1 MPAIPQP
8 KPAPF
13 LGHLGLLD
21 ATAPVQSLM
30 RIAQQCG
37 PIFQLEI
44 MKRRLVFVSSQVL
57 VHEVCDESRFDK
69 RVHAPLEEI
78 RDFAGDGLFT
88 AYTDEPNWGKAHRI
102 LMPAFGP
109 LGLRKMF
116 DPMLDIAAQLVLRW
130 ARFGEHAVI
139 DVADQMTRLTLDTIA
154 LCAFD
159 YRFNSFYQNE
169 MHPFVDAM
177 VDALKEAGNRA
188 RRPELI
194 NRAML
199 ASERRYQA
207 DIKELHE
214 VADQLIAERRR
225 DPRAHDKDD
234 LLARMLSAKDPVTGE
249 GLSDE
254 NVRFQMVTFL
264 IAGHETTS
272 GLLSFALYL
281 LLANPSVMAR
291 SRAVVD
297 EVLGDEEPNL
307 THLPKLRYIEQVL
320 METLRLWPTAPA
332 FALQARNPTTLG
344 GRYAIDPD
352 DTVFVLAPMLHRD
365 PLVWGTNVE
374 AFRPERFERD
384 VAAAL
389 PPDAWKPF
397 GHGQRACIGR
407 PFAMQEAL
415 LVLSM
420 LLQRFDLVADDPR
433 YQLRIKETLTLKPDG
448 FYLRAKLRSEAPF
461 RPRGALPATPQKPLL
476 ASIAPRPLRAAA
488 PAPTPAPTPTPLL
501 VLFGSNTGSAEAFAQ
516 RIGSDAAARG
526 FTARVAAM
534 DDFAG
539 KLPLDGAIVIVT
551 ASYEGKPP
559 DNARQFVAALS
570 GLRPGGLAG
579 AHFAVF
585 GCGNRQW
592 ARTYQAVP
600 TQVDEALAAA
610 GGTRIAPRAEADASG
625 DFFGAFDAWYAT
637 LWSSIASALGKAVA
651 QVDNGP
657 AVTVEVL
664 EKGRTTTLR
673 QEDLRVGLLVE
684 NRELVS
690 MTAPFAR
697 SKRHFELDLPEGM
710 SYRAGDYLAVLPRN
724 PGLNVE
730 RALRR
735 FGLAVDTQIILHRR
749 AASLT
754 TLPTEYPIAASE
766 LLSSYVELAQPATR
780 AQVRA
785 LAEST
790 RCPPDKR
797 ALEALCDEDGYAH
810 EVLSKR
816 TSVLD
821 LLERF
826 AACELTFEAFLGM
839 LPTLKARQYSIASSP
854 LSHPHAVALCIAI
867 VEGPALCG
875 HGRFQ
880 GVASSFLANTT
891 PGTRLAVAVRPS
903 QRHFHPP
910 SDPQTPMVLICAGTG
925 LAPFRGFLQE
935 RAAQAEAGRAV
946 GPALLFFGCDHP
958 EVDFLYRDELA
969 AWQAAGVVDVRPA
982 FTYSVEDDV
991 KFVQDRLWKD
1001 RADVARLVRE
1011 RAVVYVCGDGRHMAP
1026 AVRNTLARIYEQETG
1041 TPHAEALRIVET
1053 IERERGRFVEDVFT

>member
-1 MPAIPQP
+1 MTAIPQP
-8 KPAPF
+8 KPSPF
-13 LGHLGLLD
+13 LGNLALLD
-21 ATAPVQSLM
+21 GNAPVQSLM
-30 RIAQQCG
+30 RLARQFG
-37 PIFQLEI
+37 PIFQLEV
-44 MKRRLVFVSSQVL
+44 MKRRLVFVSSQAL

-69 RVHAPLEEI
+69 RVHASLEHI

-88 AYTDEPNWGKAHRI
+88 ARTQEPNWGKAHRI

-116 DPMLDIAAQLVLRW
+116 DPMLDIATQLVQRW

-154 LCAFD
+154 LSAFD

-199 ASERRYQA
+199 GSDRRYQA

-225 DPRAHDKDD
+225 DPRAQEKDD
-234 LLARMLSAKDPVTGE
+234 LLARMLSAKDPVTGQ

-281 LLANPSVMAR
+281 LLANPGVLAR
-291 SRAVVD
+291 TRAAVD
-297 EVLGDEEPNL
+297 EVLGDEEPQL
-307 THLPKLRYIEQVL
+307 THLPKLRYVEQVL
-320 METLRLWPTAPA
+320 MESLRLWPTAPA
-332 FALQARNPTTLG
+332 FALQAKKPVTLTG
-344 GRYAIDPD
+344 GYAIDPD
-352 DTVFVLAPMLHRD
+352 DVVFVLAPMLHRD
-365 PLVWGTNVE
+365 ISVWGTDVE
-374 AFRPERFERD
+374 AFRPERFEREA
-384 VAAAL
+384 AAAL

-397 GHGQRACIGR
+397 GHGQRACIGS

-420 LLQRFDLVADDPR
+420 LLQRFDLIADDPG

-448 FYLRAKLRSEAPF
+448 FHLRAKLRSDAPF
-461 RPRGALPATPQKPLL
+461 RPRGALPATPQKALTP
-476 ASIAPRPLRAAA
+476 SIAPRPLRAAV
-488 PAPTPAPTPTPLL
+488 PVKTPLL

-516 RIGSDAAARG
+516 RIGSDAPARG
-526 FTARVAAM
+526 FASRVAPL
-534 DDFAG
+534 DEFAG

-551 ASYEGKPP
+551 ASYEGQPP

-570 GLRPGGLAG
+570 GLKQAELTG

-592 ARTYQAVP
+592 ARTYQAIP
-600 TQVDEALAAA
+600 TRVDEALAAA
-610 GGTRIAPRAEADASG
+610 GATRIAPRAEADASG

-637 LWSSIASALGKAVA
+637 LWTTMASALGKVVA
-651 QVDNGP
+651 KVEDGP
-657 AVTVEVL
+657 AVTVEVV

-673 QEDLRVGLLVE
+673 QEDLRVGQLVE

-697 SKRHFELDLPEGM
+697 SKRHFELDLPQGM

-724 PGLNVE
+724 PSASVE

-749 AASLT
+749 ASSLT
-754 TLPTEYPIAASE
+754 TLPTGYPIAVSE
-766 LLSSYVELAQPATR
+766 LLSSYVELSQPATR
-780 AQVRA
+780 AQVRVLSEA
-785 LAEST
+785 T
-790 RCPPDKR
+790 QCPPAKR
-797 ALEALCDEDGYAH
+797 ALDALASETHYAQ
-810 EVLSKR
+810 EVLGKR
-816 TSVLD
+816 VSVLD

-826 AACELTFEAFLGM
+826 GACELTFEAFLSM

-854 LSHPHAVALCIAI
+854 LPQPQRAALCVA
-867 VEGPALCG
+867 VVDGPAFSG
-875 HGRFQ
+875 QGRFQ
-880 GVASSFLANTT
+880 GVASSFLAEAA
-891 PGTRLAVAVRPS
+891 PGTRLAIAVRPS

-910 SDPQTPMVLICAGTG
+910 ADPQAPMVLICAGTG
-925 LAPFRGFLQE
+925 IAPFRGFLQE
-935 RAAQAEAGRAV
+935 RAAQADAGRAV
-946 GPALLFFGCDHP
+946 GRALLFFGCDHP
-958 EVDFLYRDELA
+958 DVDFLYRDELA
-969 AWQAAGVVDVRPA
+969 TWQAAGVVDVRPA
-982 FTYSVEDDV
+982 YTYSVEDDV

-1001 RADVARLVRE
+1001 RAEVAALVRE
-1011 RAVVYVCGDGRHMAP
+1011 GAVVYVCGDGRHMAP
-1026 AVRNTLARIYEQETG
+1026 AVRSTLARIHEQETG

-1053 IERERGRFVEDVFT
+1053 IERERGRFVEDVFS

>member
-1 MPAIPQP
+1 MASIPQP
-8 KPAPF
+8 KSAPF
-13 LGHLGLLD
+13 LGHLGQLD
-21 ATAPVQSLM
+21 PTAPVQSLM
-30 RIAQQCG
+30 RVARQCG

-44 MKRRLVFVSSQVL
+44 LKRRLIFVSSQAL

-69 RVHAPLEEI
+69 CVHAALEHI

-88 AYTDEPNWGKAHRI
+88 ARTEEPNWGKAHRI

-199 ASERRYQA
+199 VSERRYEA
-207 DIKELHE
+207 DIRELHE

-225 DPRAHDKDD
+225 DPRAQDNDD
-234 LLARMLSAKDPVTGE
+234 LLARMLAAKDPVTGQ

-281 LLANPSVMAR
+281 LLANPDVLAR
-291 SRAVVD
+291 TRAAVD
-297 EVLGDEEPNL
+297 EVLGDEEPKL
-307 THLPKLRYIEQVL
+307 VHLPRLRYVEQVL
-320 METLRLWPTAPA
+320 MEALRLWPTAPA
-332 FALQARNPTTLG
+332 FALQAKEPTTIG
-344 GRYAIDPD
+344 GRYLIDPD
-352 DTVFVLAPMLHRD
+352 DVVFVLAPMLHRD
-365 PLVWGTNVE
+365 PTVWGADVE
-374 AFRPERFERD
+374 SFRPERFEREA
-384 VAAAL
+384 AAAL

-420 LLQRFDLVADDPR
+420 LLQRFDLMADDPG

-448 FYLRAKLRSEAPF
+448 FRIRAKLRSDAPF
-461 RPRGALPATPQKPLL
+461 RPRGALPATPQKSLRP
-476 ASIAPRPLRAAA
+476 SIVPRPPSAAA
-488 PAPTPAPTPTPLL
+488 SVATPLL

-516 RIGSDAAARG
+516 RIGSDAPARG
-526 FTARVAAM
+526 FLPRVAAL
-534 DDFAG
+534 DEYAG
-539 KLPLDGAIVIVT
+539 TLPREGAVVIVT
-551 ASYEGKPP
+551 ASYEGQPP

-570 GLRPGGLAG
+570 GMRPGDMTGVR
-579 AHFAVF
+579 FAVF

-592 ARTYQAVP
+592 ARTYQAIP
-600 TQVDEALAAA
+600 TRIDEALAAL
-610 GGTRIAPRAEADASG
+610 GGTRLAERAEADASG
-625 DFFGAFDAWYAT
+625 DFFGAFDAWYAS
-637 LWSSIASALGKAVA
+637 LWPRLANALGTAVA
-651 QVDNGP
+651 RRVDDGP
-657 AVTVEVL
+657 AVSVEVI
-664 EKGRTTTLR
+664 ERGRTATLR
-673 QEDLRVGLLVE
+673 QEDLRVGRLVE

-690 MTAPFAR
+690 MTAPYSR
-697 SKRHFELDLPEGM
+697 SKRHFELDLPDGM

-724 PGLNVE
+724 PSDNVE

-735 FGLAVDTQIILHRR
+735 FGLAVDTQIVLHRR
-749 AASLT
+749 ASSLT
-754 TLPTEYPIAASE
+754 TLPTEYPIAASD
-766 LLSSYVELAQPATR
+766 LLASYVELAQPATR
-780 AQVRA
+780 AQVRN
-785 LAEST
+785 LADVT
-790 RCPPDKR
+790 HCPPDKR
-797 ALEALCDEDGYAH
+797 ALEALCEEDTYAH
-810 EVLSKR
+810 EVLGKR
-816 TSVLD
+816 ASVLD
-821 LLERF
+821 LLERYE
-826 AACELTFEAFLGM
+826 ACELGFEVFLSM

-854 LSHPHAVALCIAI
+854 LAQPHRAALCVAV
-867 VEGPALCG
+867 VEGDALCG
-875 HGRFQ
+875 RGRYQ
-880 GVASSFLANTT
+880 GVASSFLAHTT
-891 PGTRLAVAVRPS
+891 PGTRLAIAVRPS

-910 SDPQTPMVLICAGTG
+910 ADPHTPMVMICAGTG
-925 LAPFRGFLQE
+925 VAPFRGFLQE
-935 RAAQAEAGRAV
+935 RASQSDAGRTV
-946 GPALLFFGCDHP
+946 GRALLFFGCDHP
-958 EVDFLYRDELA
+958 EIDFLYRGELE
-969 AWQAAGVVDVRPA
+969 AWRARDVVDLRPA
-982 FTYSVEDDV
+982 FTYSVEDGV

-1001 RADVARLVRE
+1001 RADVAALVRQG
-1011 RAVVYVCGDGRHMAP
+1011 AVVYVCGDGKHMAP
-1026 AVRNTLARIYEQETG
+1026 AVRSTLARIYEHETG

-1053 IERERGRFVEDVFT
+1053 IEREHGRFVEDVFT

>member
-1 MPAIPQP
+1 MASIPQP
-8 KPAPF
+8 KAAPF
-13 LGHLGLLD
+13 LGHLAHLD
-21 ATAPVQSLM
+21 ASAPVQSLM
-30 RIAQQCG
+30 RLARQYG
-37 PIFQLEI
+37 PIFQLQI
-44 MKRRLVFVSSQVL
+44 LKRRAIVISSQAL
-57 VHEVCDESRFDK
+57 VHEVCDEARFDK
-69 RVHAPLEEI
+69 CVHAALEHI

-88 AYTDEPNWGKAHRI
+88 AHTSEPNWGKAHRI
-102 LMPAFGP
+102 LLPAFGP

-116 DPMLDIAAQLVLRW
+116 DPMLDVAAQLVLRW

-177 VDALKEAGNRA
+177 VDALKEAGNRT

-199 ASERRYQA
+199 SSERRYMA

-225 DPRAHDKDD
+225 DPRAHEKDD

-249 GLSDE
+249 KLSDE

-281 LLANPSVMAR
+281 LLANPAALAR
-291 SRAVVD
+291 TRDVVD
-297 EVLGDEEPNL
+297 EVLGDEEPRL
-307 THLPKLRYIEQVL
+307 THLPKLRFLEQVL

-332 FALQARNPTTLG
+332 FALQPRQATTLG
-344 GRYAIDPD
+344 GRYAIEPD
-352 DTVFVLAPMLHRD
+352 DVIFVLAPMLHRD
-365 PLVWGTNVE
+365 PAVWGSDVE
-374 AFRPERFERD
+374 AFRPERFSRE
-384 VAAAL
+384 ASAAL

-407 PFAMQEAL
+407 PFAMQEAQ
-415 LVLSM
+415 LVLAL
-420 LLQRFDLVADDPR
+420 LLQRFDLIADDPG

-448 FYLRAKLRSEAPF
+448 FYMRAKLRSSAPF
-461 RPRGALPATPQKPLL
+461 RPRGALPVTPQKPLKPSL
-476 ASIAPRPLRAAA
+476 IPRPLRAASA
-488 PAPTPAPTPTPLL
+488 APTPLL

-516 RIGSDAAARG
+516 RIGSDAHARG
-526 FTARVAAM
+526 FASHVAPL
-534 DDFAG
+534 DEYAG
-539 KLPLDGAIVIVT
+539 KLPIEGAIVIVT
-551 ASYEGKPP
+551 ASYEGQPP

-570 GLRPGGLAG
+570 GLRPGDLSG

-600 TQVDEALAAA
+600 TLIDEALAEA
-610 GGTRIAPRAEADASG
+610 GATRIAPRAEADASG

-637 LWSSIASALGKAVA
+637 LWPTMASALGKAVA
-651 QVDNGP
+651 PVDHGP
-657 AVTVEVL
+657 AVSVEVVD
-664 EKGRTTTLR
+664 KGRTTILR
-673 QEDLRVGLLVE
+673 QDDLRVGQLVE

-697 SKRHFELDLPEGM
+697 SKRHFELDLPDGM

-724 PGLNVE
+724 PSGNVE

-735 FGLAVDTQIILHRR
+735 FGLALDTQIILHRR
-749 AASLT
+749 ASSLT
-754 TLPTEYPIAASE
+754 TLPTGYPIAASD

-780 AQVRA
+780 AQVKM
-785 LAEST
+785 LADAT
-790 RCPPDKR
+790 QCPPDKR
-797 ALEALCDEDGYAH
+797 ALEALCEEDSYAH
-810 EVLSKR
+810 EVLGKR
-816 TSVLD
+816 ASVLD
-821 LLERF
+821 LLERY
-826 AACELTFEAFLGM
+826 AACELTFEVFLSM

-854 LSHPHAVALCIAI
+854 LAQPRRAALCIAI
-867 VEGPALCG
+867 VEGPALSG
-875 HGRFQ
+875 QGRYQ
-880 GVASSFLANTT
+880 GVASSFLAHTA

-910 SDPQTPMVLICAGTG
+910 PDPQTPMVLICAGTG
-925 LAPFRGFLQE
+925 IAPFRGFLQE

-946 GPALLFFGCDHP
+946 GKALLFFGCDHP
-958 EVDFLYRDELA
+958 EVDFLYREELA
-969 AWQAAGVVDVRPA
+969 AWRAADVVDVRPA

-991 KFVQDRLWKD
+991 KYVQDRLWKD
-1001 RADVARLVRE
+1001 RADVAALVRQG
-1011 RAVVYVCGDGRHMAP
+1011 AVIYVCGDGRHMAP
-1026 AVRNTLARIYEQETG
+1026 EVRTCLARIYEQDAG
-1041 TPHAEALRIVET
+1041 ISHAEALHLVET
-1053 IERERGRFVEDVFT
+1053 IERERGRFVEDVYT